1 MDAADTL
8 AFVDL
13 ETTGGNPAY
22 DRITEIGIVRV
33 QNGELLEEWSSLVNP
48 ECPISPYIEAFTG
61 ISSEM
66 VADAPLFADVAAAV
80 FEKLRGAVFIAHNA
94 RFDHSFLRTEF
105 RKAGHGLFRGRVV
118 HGQIVAP
125 LIPRTRAPQ
134 FGCGDRTPWSA
145 SAAPDTARSEMP
157 GCSGTCGASCSAKF
171 LRTYLPQAAAH
182 AVLSHP
188 KLPPQLPP
196 GLADELPE
204 SPGVYRFLWRGR
216 RAAVHRQQQLA
227 ARARFCPSSP
237 SRA

>member
-66 VADAPLFADVAAAV
+66 VADAPRFADVAAAV

-94 RFDHSFLRTEF
+94 RFDHSFLRSEF
-105 RKAGHGLFRGRVV
+105 RKVGLAYSADALCTVKLSRRLYPEHVRHNLDAVIERHGL
-118 HGQIVAP
+118 H
-125 LIPRTRAPQ
+125 
-134 FGCGDRTPWSA
+134 
-145 SAAPDTARSEMP
+145 
-157 GCSGTCGASCSAKF
+157 CSAQTPRARRCPGA
-171 LRTYLPQAAAH
+171 LGLVGQVAARNSYGCICRGGGACRIEPSQAACA
-182 AVLSHP
+182 AAAGS
-188 KLPPQLPP
+188 
-196 GLADELPE
+196 
-204 SPGVYRFLWRGR
+204 GR
-216 RAAVHRQQQLA
+216 
-227 ARARFCPSSP
+227 
-237 SRA
+237 